1 MAITRESIEERKNV
15 LQNDVVSAR
24 QRIAE
29 YDKKK
34 TEDTALLNAL
44 AGALQQCEI
53 FLKELDDEEPEMA
66 SDDGNG
72 LDEQSIPSVTFP
84 PKCN

>member
-1 MAITRESIEERKNV
+1 MAITKESIEERKNV
-15 LQNDVVSAR
+15 LQNDIVSAR
-24 QRIAE
+24 QRLAE

-72 LDEQSIPSVTFP
+72 LDE
-84 PKCN
+84 

>member
-1 MAITRESIEERKNV
+1 MAITKESIEERKNV
-15 LQNDVVSAR
+15 LQNDIVSAR

-72 LDEQSIPSVTFP
+72 LVE
-84 PKCN
+84 

>member
-1 MAITRESIEERKNV
+1 MAITRESIEERKTSI
-15 LQNDVVSAR
+15 QNDIVSAR
-24 QRIAE
+24 QRLAE
-29 YDKKK
+29 NDKKK

-72 LDEQSIPSVTFP
+72 LVE
-84 PKCN
+84 

>member
-34 TEDTALLNAL
+34 QEDTALLNAL
-44 AGALQQCEI
+44 AGAIQQCEV

-72 LDEQSIPSVTFP
+72 LVE
-84 PKCN
+84 